1 MKGKLIVFEA
11 LDCAGKTTQI
21 RKAYERLK
29 SEGYKV
35 ILTREPGGTPIGEEI
50 RKIIKNDKIAR
61 SPITQAYLFAASRAE
76 HNIQIARWIEDGN
89 IVLCDRHLLSSL
101 IYNKDPKEIYSVIKI
116 NESNNEPLLTHNIN
130 INYIILDI
138 TNEEFLKRIGN
149 RKTLDKLDVEC
160 INTFST
166 KRKEYLKL
174 GKLLKAEIVN
184 SSESI
189 DEVHNKI
196 MSKIYSIIKEEK

>member
-21 RKAYERLK
+21 KKAYETLK
-29 SEGYKV
+29 EKGYKV

-50 RKIIKNDKIAR
+50 RKIIKNDSIKR
-61 SPITQAYLFAASRAE
+61 SSITQAYLFAASRAE
-76 HNIQIARWIEDGN
+76 HNIQISKWIEEGY

-116 NESNNEPLLTHNIN
+116 NEPTSDPLEVNKIAV
-130 INYIILDI
+130 NYIILDI
-138 TNEEFLKRIGN
+138 TNEEFSKRIN
-149 RKTLDKLDVEC
+149 KRKTLDKLDIEC
-160 INTFST
+160 INTFEE
-166 KRKEYLKL
+166 KREEYLKI
-174 GKLLKAEIVN
+174 GKLLKANIVD

-189 DEVHNKI
+189 DKVHNKI
-196 MSKIYSIIKEEK
+196 MSKIYKIIKEEN